1 MKILGIIPARGG
13 SKGVPRKNIKNL
25 GNIPLIGHTIMAAL
39 ESNIYKLVVS
49 TEDDEIAEISLKL
62 GANVPFKRPIQLAQD
77 NSSSIDVAI
86 NALLQTEEIYNEQYD
101 AIMMLQPTTPFRNK
115 NDINNSINILINNS
129 NIDSVISVVNVEGHH
144 PARMKYINNNLLID
158 PEFCEKHENQNRQEL
173 VPMYIRNGAIYLT
186 KRNILLQNSLKGHK
200 SHAYI
205 MPLERSINIDNQNDF
220 DYAKWLFQKSN

>member
-25 GNIPLIGHTIMAAL
+25 GNIPLIGHTITAAL
-39 ESNIYKLVVS
+39 ESNLYKLVVS
-49 TEDDEIAEISLKL
+49 TEDAEIAEISLKL
-62 GANVPFKRPIQLAQD
+62 GANVPFTRPIQLAQD

-86 NALLQTEEIYNEQYD
+86 NALLETEKIYNEQYD

-115 NDINNSINILINNS
+115 NDINNSIDILINNS
-129 NIDSVISVVNVEGHH
+129 HADSVISVVNVEGHH
-144 PARMKYINNNLLID
+144 PARMKYISNNILID
-158 PEFCEKHENQNRQEL
+158 PDFCEKHENQNRQEL

-200 SHAYI
+200 SYAYI

-220 DYAKWLFQKSN
+220 DYAKWLLQKSY

>member
-1 MKILGIIPARGG
+1 MKILGVIPARGG

-25 GNIPLIGHTIMAAL
+25 GNIPLIGHTIKAAL
-39 ESNIYKLVVS
+39 ESNIFKLVVS
-49 TEDDEIAEISLKL
+49 TEDAEIAEISLKL
-62 GANVPFKRPIQLAQD
+62 GANVPFKRPIQFAQD

-86 NALLQTEEIYNEQYD
+86 NALLETEKIYNEQYD

-115 NDINNSINILINNS
+115 IDINNSIDILLNNS
-129 NIDSVISVVNVEGHH
+129 DADSVISVVNVEGHH
-144 PARMKYINNNLLID
+144 PARMKYINNNILID
-158 PEFCEKHENQNRQEL
+158 PDFCEKQENQNRQEL

-200 SHAYI
+200 SYAYI

-220 DYAKWLFQKSN
+220 DYAKWLLQKSY

>member
-1 MKILGIIPARGG
+1 MKILGVIPARGG
-13 SKGVPRKNIKNL
+13 SKGVPRKNIKYL

-86 NALLQTEEIYNEQYD
+86 NALLQSEKIYNEEYD

-115 NDINNSINILINNS
+115 NDINNSIDILNNNS
-129 NIDSVISVVNVEGHH
+129 DADSVISVVNVEGHH
-144 PARMKYINNNLLID
+144 PARMKYINNNILID
-158 PEFCEKHENQNRQEL
+158 PDFC
-173 VPMYIRNGAIYLT
+173 
-186 KRNILLQNSLKGHK
+186 
-200 SHAYI
+200 
-205 MPLERSINIDNQNDF
+205 
-220 DYAKWLFQKSN
+220 